1 MSGRPD
7 RPPPGYQLLIF
18 FTFLSLYSYSAA
30 VQGWLLTPNN
40 LDTFMRSVV
49 SGLHKLE
56 EHVSRVAAFVIDELG
71 SGELLTLSLNLNHAD
86 LVPSQRHCGCS
97 RSG

>member
-1 MSGRPD
+1 MTQVLFKPD
-7 RPPPGYQLLIF
+7 IYVTVIAWTPFLCQGAQTVLHQVTSFSSSLLV
-18 FTFLSLYSYSAA
+18 TFLSLYCAA

-40 LDTFMRSVV
+40 LDTFMRTVV

-71 SGELLTLSLNLNHAD
+71 SGELL
-86 LVPSQRHCGCS
+86 HCH
-97 RSG
+97 

>member
-1 MSGRPD
+1 MDSLPVSGRPD
-7 RPPPGYQLLIF
+7 RPPPGDQLLIF
-18 FTFLSLYSYSAA
+18 FTLLSLYCAA

-40 LDTFMRSVV
+40 LDTFMRTVV

-71 SGELLTLSLNLNHAD
+71 SGELL
-86 LVPSQRHCGCS
+86 HCH
-97 RSG
+97 

>member
-1 MSGRPD
+1 MDTLPLPRRPD
-7 RPPPGYQLLIF
+7 RPPPGDQLLIFF
-18 FTFLSLYSYSAA
+18 FTFLSLYSTA

-40 LDTFMRSVV
+40 LDTFMRTVV

-71 SGELLTLSLNLNHAD
+71 SGELL
-86 LVPSQRHCGCS
+86 HCH
-97 RSG
+97 

>member
-1 MSGRPD
+1 MDSLPVSRRPD
-7 RPPPGYQLLIF
+7 RPPPGDQLLIF
-18 FTFLSLYSYSAA
+18 FTFLPLYSTT

-40 LDTFMRSVV
+40 LDTFMRTVV

-71 SGELLTLSLNLNHAD
+71 SGELLRCH
-86 LVPSQRHCGCS
+86 
-97 RSG
+97 

>member
-7 RPPPGYQLLIF
+7 RPPPGDKLLIFF
-18 FTFLSLYSYSAA
+18 FTFLSLYCAA

-40 LDTFMRSVV
+40 LDTFMRTVV

-71 SGELLTLSLNLNHAD
+71 SGELL
-86 LVPSQRHCGCS
+86 HCH
-97 RSG
+97 